1 MDYICGEIK
10 RQKKMTNLTDSTD
23 NLNGRGGIIG
33 IPGLLPGLT
42 QKKKRLV
49 TTTHYEG
56 MEVVPKKKG
65 RVDPYLVFVSKA
77 VRVNQEA
84 GLPNFGCS
92 LYENNDTGAKTLLFV
107 NPDVSIISGYV
118 AKHVVTM
125 TALPLAGGMYCSDD
139 RHWYSDTFIPQLEI
153 IICTDGMSGE
163 SALSEGMSLVESDY
177 RDYPELIHLIF

>member
-1 MDYICGEIK
+1 
-10 RQKKMTNLTDSTD
+10 MTNLTDSTD